1 MLAGNPNGDL
11 QSLIARPVSQLCLRA
26 KYVDNRNANLCT
38 QPTELLNPRC
48 ASVDKIIEI
57 TTCCC
62 HRKVK
67 INQTTCWRSP
77 SQSSRLPHVR
87 EEDSAAATAPS
98 LPLRARIMNSISC
111 RRGNMYVS
119 PSHADKNCRAQA
131 FTPNWPK
138 MSYAPDPQKV
148 RGRIRQKLTA
158 PFHSPFVKHLGKL

>member
-62 HRKVK
+62 HR
-67 INQTTCWRSP
+67 
-77 SQSSRLPHVR
+77 
-87 EEDSAAATAPS
+87 
-98 LPLRARIMNSISC
+98 
-111 RRGNMYVS
+111 
-119 PSHADKNCRAQA
+119 
-131 FTPNWPK
+131 
-138 MSYAPDPQKV
+138 
-148 RGRIRQKLTA
+148 
-158 PFHSPFVKHLGKL
+158 